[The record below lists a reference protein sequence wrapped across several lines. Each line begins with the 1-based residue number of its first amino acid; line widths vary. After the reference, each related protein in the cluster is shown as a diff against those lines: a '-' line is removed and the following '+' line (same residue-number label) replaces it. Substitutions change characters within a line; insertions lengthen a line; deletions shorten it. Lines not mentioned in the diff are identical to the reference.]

1 VQKQML
7 GEVKKLTGHLRQVV
21 SEIFVPKKYQNLTIG
36 FQVTVEN
43 VENVFF
49 ETQCIYIYIYIQARP
64 LGVFS
69 RAMARTT
76 LPHAR
81 VKPVREPKFKVN
93 I

>member
-1 VQKQML
+1 MWFPHVVQKQML

-49 ETQCIYIYIYIQARP
+49 ETQCIYTVSYTH
-64 LGVFS
+64 L
-69 RAMARTT
+69 T
-76 LPHAR
+76 LPTN
-81 VKPVREPKFKVN
+81 REV
-93 I
+93 